1 LVEQWVRWRVQAN
14 YYRSVDEFTAPFAA
28 DGAATKAGL
37 RLRTIDTRVV
47 PCPYHAAWTTEPDN
61 GGRTAEEHGA
71 CASRCKAISRFLPR
85 VAAVCS
91 RLKDGVAALS

>member
-1 LVEQWVRWRVQAN
+1 LVEQWVPWRVQAN

-47 PCPYHAAWTTEPDN
+47 PCPYHAAWTTESDN

-71 CASRCKAISRFLPR
+71 CASLQCGFSPELQPF
-85 VAAVCS
+85 AAVCRTVW
-91 RLKDGVAALS
+91 RL